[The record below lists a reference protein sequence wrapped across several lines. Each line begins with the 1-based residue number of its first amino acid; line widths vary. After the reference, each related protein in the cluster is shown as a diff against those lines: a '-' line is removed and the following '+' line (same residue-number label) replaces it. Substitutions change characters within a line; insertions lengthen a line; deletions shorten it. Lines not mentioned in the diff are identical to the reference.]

1 MFKGC
6 FVAVVTPFRKGEI
19 DERAFKEL
27 IRFLVEKGVDGIVP
41 CGTTGESPALSHEE
55 HRRLIKLAVQEVR
68 KRVAVIAGT
77 GSSSTKEAVELTQFA
92 KECGADGTLV
102 VAPYYNKPTP
112 RGLESHYCRLEKIGL
127 PLVIYNI
134 PSRTGINIPP
144 SLIAKLSRLNN
155 IVGVKEASGSMDQ
168 VSNIIAE
175 SKPNFSV
182 LSGDDSLTL
191 PILSLGGVGVISV
204 VANILPKETQDL
216 VSSYLAGNIGR
227 AKELHYKLF
236 HLFKAMFIETNP
248 LPIKTAMA
256 RLGMIE
262 KEWRLPLEAMEKEN
276 EKKLEEVLSNYGLI

>member
-19 DERAFKEL
+19 DEAAFKEL

-41 CGTTGESPALSHEE
+41 CGTTGESPALSHQE
-55 HRRLIKLAVQEVR
+55 HRRVIELAVKEAR

-77 GSSSTKEAVELTQFA
+77 GSNNTKEAEELTGFA
-92 KECGADGTLV
+92 KDCGADGALV

-112 RGLESHYCRLEKIGL
+112 RGLESHYRRLERIGL

-144 SLIAKLSRLNN
+144 GIVAKLSQLNN
-155 IVGVKEASGSMDQ
+155 IVGIKEASGSMDQ
-168 VSNIIAE
+168 VSSIITQ

-191 PILSLGGVGVISV
+191 PILSLGGVGVVSV
-204 VANILPKETQDL
+204 IANILPKETHDL
-216 VSSYLAGNIGR
+216 VSSYLRGETER
-227 AKELHYKLF
+227 AKKLHYKLF
-236 HLFKAMFIETNP
+236 DLCKAMFIETNP

-262 KEWRLPLEAMEKEN
+262 KEWRLPLGAMEKEN
-276 EKKLEEVLSNYGLI
+276 EEKLERVLSNYGLI

>member
-55 HRRLIKLAVQEVR
+55 HQRVIKLAVQEAR

-77 GSSSTKEAVELTQFA
+77 GSNSTKEAVELTQFA
-92 KECGADGTLV
+92 KECGADAALI

-216 VSSYLAGNIGR
+216 VSSYLAGNIER

-236 HLFKAMFIETNP
+236 RLFKAMFIETNP

-262 KEWRLPLEAMEKEN
+262 KEWRLPLEAMEEEN
-276 EKKLEEVLSNYGLI
+276 EKKLEQALSNYGLI

>member
-1 MFKGC
+1 MFKGT

-19 DERAFKEL
+19 DEKAFKEL

-41 CGTTGESPALSHEE
+41 CGTTGESPALSYEE
-55 HRRLIKLAVQEVR
+55 HRRVIKLVVQEVR

-77 GSSSTKEAVELTQFA
+77 GSNSTKEAVELTEFA
-92 KECGADGTLV
+92 KECGADGALV

-175 SKPNFSV
+175 SEPNFSV

-262 KEWRLPLEAMEKEN
+262 KEWRLPLEAMEEEN
-276 EKKLEEVLSNYGLI
+276 EKKLEQALSNYGLI

>member
-1 MFKGC
+1 MLKGC
-6 FVAVVTPFRKGEI
+6 YVAVVTPFRRGEI

-55 HRRLIKLAVQEVR
+55 HRRLIKLAVQEAR

-77 GSSSTKEAVELTQFA
+77 GSNSTKEAEELTQFA
-92 KECGADGTLV
+92 KEYGADGALV

-112 RGLESHYCRLEKIGL
+112 KGLESHYRRLERIGL

-134 PSRTGINIPP
+134 PSRTGVNIPP
-144 SLIAKLSRLNN
+144 GLVAKLSRLNN
-155 IVGVKEASGSMDQ
+155 IVGIKEASGSMDQ
-168 VSNIIAE
+168 VSNILAE
-175 SKPNFSV
+175 SAPNFSV
-182 LSGDDSLTL
+182 VSGDDSLTL

-216 VSSYLAGNIGR
+216 VSSYLRGDIGR

-276 EKKLEEVLSNYGLI
+276 EKKLEEALSNYGLI

>member
-1 MFKGC
+1 MLKGC
-6 FVAVVTPFRKGEI
+6 FVAVVTPFRRGEI
-19 DERAFKEL
+19 DEKAFKEL
-27 IRFLVEKGVDGIVP
+27 IHFLVEKGVDGIVP

-55 HRRLIKLAVQEVR
+55 HRRVIKLVVQEAR

-77 GSSSTKEAVELTQFA
+77 GSNSTKEAVELTQFA
-92 KECGADGTLV
+92 KECGADGALV

-236 HLFKAMFIETNP
+236 HLFKTMFIETNP

-262 KEWRLPLEAMEKEN
+262 KEWRLPLEAMEEEN
-276 EKKLEEVLSNYGLI
+276 EKKLEQALSNYGLI

>member
-1 MFKGC
+1 MLKGT
-6 FVAVVTPFRKGEI
+6 FVAVVTPFRRGEI

-55 HRRLIKLAVQEVR
+55 HRRVIKLAIQEVR

-77 GSSSTKEAVELTQFA
+77 GSNSTKEAVELTQFA
-92 KECGADGTLV
+92 KECGADGALV

-175 SKPNFSV
+175 SEPNFSV

-204 VANILPKETQDL
+204 VANILPKETQSL
-216 VSSYLAGNIGR
+216 VSSYLRGDIGR

-256 RLGMIE
+256 RLGMIQ
-262 KEWRLPLEAMEKEN
+262 KEWRLPLEAMEEEN
-276 EKKLEEVLSNYGLI
+276 EKKLEEALSNYGLI

>member
-6 FVAVVTPFRKGEI
+6 FVAVVTPFRRGEV
-19 DERAFKEL
+19 DEAAFKEL
-27 IRFLVEKGVDGIVP
+27 VRFLVEKGVDGIVP
-41 CGTTGESPALSHEE
+41 CGTTGESPALSREE
-55 HRRLIKLAVQEVR
+55 QQRLIKLAVKEAR

-77 GSSSTKEAVELTQFA
+77 GSNNTKEAEELTEFA
-92 KECGADGTLV
+92 KDCGADGALV

-112 RGLESHYCRLEKIGL
+112 RGLESHYRRLERIGL

-144 SLIAKLSRLNN
+144 SIVAKLSQLNN
-155 IVGVKEASGSMDQ
+155 IVGIKEASGSMDQ
-168 VSNIIAE
+168 VSSIIAQSE
-175 SKPNFSV
+175 PNLSV

-191 PILSLGGVGVISV
+191 PILSLGGVGVVSV
-204 VANILPKETQDL
+204 VANILPKETHDL
-216 VSSYLAGNIGR
+216 VSSYLRGDIER
-227 AKELHYKLF
+227 AKQLHYKLLD
-236 HLFKAMFIETNP
+236 LFKAMFIETNP

-276 EKKLEEVLSNYGLI
+276 EEKLERALSSYGLI

>member
-6 FVAVVTPFRKGEI
+6 FVAVVTPFRRGEI

-68 KRVAVIAGT
+68 KRAAVIAGT
-77 GSSSTKEAVELTQFA
+77 GSNSTKEAVELTQFA
-92 KECGADGTLV
+92 KECGADGALV

-155 IVGVKEASGSMDQ
+155 IIGVKEASGSMDQ

-236 HLFKAMFIETNP
+236 RLFKAMFIETNP

-262 KEWRLPLEAMEKEN
+262 KEWRLPLEAMEEEN
-276 EKKLEEVLSNYGLI
+276 EKKLEQALSNYGLI

>member
-55 HRRLIKLAVQEVR
+55 HRRLLKLAVQEVR

-92 KECGADGTLV
+92 KECGADAALI

-112 RGLESHYCRLEKIGL
+112 KGLESHYCRLEKIGL

-144 SLIAKLSRLNN
+144 SLIAKLSQLNN

-216 VSSYLAGNIGR
+216 VSSYLAGNIER

-236 HLFKAMFIETNP
+236 RLFKAMFIETNP

-262 KEWRLPLEAMEKEN
+262 KEWRLPLEAMEEEN
-276 EKKLEEVLSNYGLI
+276 EKKLEQALSNYGLI

>member
-6 FVAVVTPFRKGEI
+6 FVAVVTPFRRGEI
-19 DERAFKEL
+19 DEKAFKEL

-55 HRRLIKLAVQEVR
+55 HQRLIKLTVQEVR

-77 GSSSTKEAVELTQFA
+77 GSNSTKEAVELTEFA
-92 KECGADGTLV
+92 KECGADGALV

-227 AKELHYKLF
+227 AKELHYNLF
-236 HLFKAMFIETNP
+236 RIFKAMFIETNP

-262 KEWRLPLEAMEKEN
+262 KEWRLPLEAMEEEN
-276 EKKLEEVLSNYGLI
+276 EKRLEQALSNYGLI

>member
-77 GSSSTKEAVELTQFA
+77 GSSSTKEAVELTEFA
-92 KECGADGTLV
+92 KECGADGALV

-144 SLIAKLSRLNN
+144 SLITKLSGLNN

-236 HLFKAMFIETNP
+236 RLFKAMFIETNP

-262 KEWRLPLEAMEKEN
+262 KEWRLPLEAMEEEN
-276 EKKLEEVLSNYGLI
+276 EKKLEQALSNYGLI

>member
-6 FVAVVTPFRKGEI
+6 FVAVVTPFRRGEI
-19 DERAFKEL
+19 DEAAFKEL

-41 CGTTGESPALSHEE
+41 CGTTGESPALSHQE
-55 HRRLIKLAVQEVR
+55 HRRVIELAVKEAG

-77 GSSSTKEAVELTQFA
+77 GSNNTKEAEELTGFA
-92 KECGADGTLV
+92 KDCGADGALV

-112 RGLESHYCRLEKIGL
+112 RGLESHYRRLERIGL

-144 SLIAKLSRLNN
+144 GIVAKLSQLNN
-155 IVGVKEASGSMDQ
+155 IVGIKEASGSMDQ
-168 VSNIIAE
+168 VSSIITQ

-191 PILSLGGVGVISV
+191 PILSLGGVGVVSV
-204 VANILPKETQDL
+204 VANILPKETHDL
-216 VSSYLAGNIGR
+216 VSSYLRGDIER

-236 HLFKAMFIETNP
+236 DLCKAMFIETNP

-262 KEWRLPLEAMEKEN
+262 KEWRLPLGAMEKEN
-276 EKKLEEVLSNYGLI
+276 EEKLERALSNYGLI

>member
-1 MFKGC
+1 MLKGT
-6 FVAVVTPFRKGEI
+6 FVAVVTPFRRGEI

-55 HRRLIKLAVQEVR
+55 HRRVIKLAVQEVR

-77 GSSSTKEAVELTQFA
+77 GSNSTKEAVELTQFA
-92 KECGADGTLV
+92 KECGADGALV

-175 SKPNFSV
+175 SEPNFSV

-204 VANILPKETQDL
+204 VANILPKETQSL
-216 VSSYLAGNIGR
+216 VSSYLRGDIGR

-262 KEWRLPLEAMEKEN
+262 KEWRLPLEAMEEEN
-276 EKKLEEVLSNYGLI
+276 EKKLEEALSNYGLI

>member
-6 FVAVVTPFRKGEI
+6 FVAVVTPFKRGEI
-19 DERAFKEL
+19 DEAAFKEL
-27 IRFLVEKGVDGIVP
+27 VRFLVEKGVDGIVP
-41 CGTTGESPALSHEE
+41 CGTTGESPALSREE
-55 HRRLIKLAVQEVR
+55 QRRLIKLAVKEAR

-77 GSSSTKEAVELTQFA
+77 GSNNTKEAEELTEFA
-92 KECGADGTLV
+92 KDCGADGALV

-112 RGLESHYCRLEKIGL
+112 RGLESHYRRLERIGL

-144 SLIAKLSRLNN
+144 GIVAKLSQLNN
-155 IVGVKEASGSMDQ
+155 IVGIKEASGSMDQ
-168 VSNIIAE
+168 VSSIIAQSE
-175 SKPNFSV
+175 PNFSV

-191 PILSLGGVGVISV
+191 PILSLGGVGVVSV
-204 VANILPKETQDL
+204 VANILPKETHDL
-216 VSSYLAGNIGR
+216 VSSYLRGDIER
-227 AKELHYKLF
+227 AKQLHYKLLD
-236 HLFKAMFIETNP
+236 LFKAMFIETNP

-276 EKKLEEVLSNYGLI
+276 EEKLERALSSYGLI

>member
-1 MFKGC
+1 MLKGT
-6 FVAVVTPFRKGEI
+6 FVAVVTPFRRGEI

-55 HRRLIKLAVQEVR
+55 HRRVIKLAVQEVR

-77 GSSSTKEAVELTQFA
+77 GSNSTKEAVELTQFA
-92 KECGADGTLV
+92 KECGADGALI

-112 RGLESHYCRLEKIGL
+112 RGLESHYRRLERIGL

-175 SKPNFSV
+175 SEPNFSV

-216 VSSYLAGNIGR
+216 VSSYLRGDIER

-262 KEWRLPLEAMEKEN
+262 KEWRLPLEAMEEEN
-276 EKKLEEVLSNYGLI
+276 EKKLEEALSNYGLI

>member
-6 FVAVVTPFRKGEI
+6 FVAVVTPFKRGEI
-19 DERAFKEL
+19 DEAAFIEL
-27 IRFLVEKGVDGIVP
+27 VRFLVEKGVDGIVP

-55 HRRLIKLAVQEVR
+55 QRRLIKLAVKETR

-77 GSSSTKEAVELTQFA
+77 GSNNTKEAEELTEFA
-92 KECGADGTLV
+92 KDCGADGALV

-112 RGLESHYCRLEKIGL
+112 RGLESHYRRLERIGL

-144 SLIAKLSRLNN
+144 GIVAKLSQLNN
-155 IVGVKEASGSMDQ
+155 IVGIKEASGSMDQ
-168 VSNIIAE
+168 VSSIIAQSE
-175 SKPNFSV
+175 PNLSV

-191 PILSLGGVGVISV
+191 PILSLGGVGVVSV
-204 VANILPKETQDL
+204 VANILPKETHDL
-216 VSSYLAGNIGR
+216 VSSYLRGDIER

-236 HLFKAMFIETNP
+236 DLCKAMFIETNP

-276 EKKLEEVLSNYGLI
+276 EEKLERALSSYGLI

>member
-6 FVAVVTPFRKGEI
+6 FVAVVTPFRRGEI
-19 DERAFKEL
+19 DEKAFKEL

-68 KRVAVIAGT
+68 KRAAVIAGT
-77 GSSSTKEAVELTQFA
+77 GSNSTKEAVELTQFA
-92 KECGADGTLV
+92 KECGADGALV

-155 IVGVKEASGSMDQ
+155 IIGVKEASGSMDQ

-236 HLFKAMFIETNP
+236 RLFKAMFIETNP

-262 KEWRLPLEAMEKEN
+262 KEWRLPLEAMEEEN
-276 EKKLEEVLSNYGLI
+276 EKKLEQALSNYGLI

>member
-6 FVAVVTPFRKGEI
+6 FVAVVTPFRRGEV
-19 DERAFKEL
+19 DEAAFKEL
-27 IRFLVEKGVDGIVP
+27 VRFLVEKGVDGIVP
-41 CGTTGESPALSHEE
+41 CGTTGESPALSREE
-55 HRRLIKLAVQEVR
+55 QRRLIKLAVKEAR

-77 GSSSTKEAVELTQFA
+77 GSNNTKEAEELTEFA
-92 KECGADGTLV
+92 KDCGADGALV

-112 RGLESHYCRLEKIGL
+112 RGLESHYRRLERIGL

-144 SLIAKLSRLNN
+144 SIVAKLSQLNN
-155 IVGVKEASGSMDQ
+155 IVGIKEASGSMDQ
-168 VSNIIAE
+168 VSSIITQ

-191 PILSLGGVGVISV
+191 PILSLGGVGVVSV
-204 VANILPKETQDL
+204 VANILPKETHDL
-216 VSSYLAGNIGR
+216 VSSYLRGDIER

-236 HLFKAMFIETNP
+236 DLCKAMFIETNP

-262 KEWRLPLEAMEKEN
+262 KEWRLPLGAMEKEN
-276 EKKLEEVLSNYGLI
+276 EEKLERVLSNYGLI

>member
-6 FVAVVTPFRKGEI
+6 FVAVVTPFRRGEI
-19 DERAFKEL
+19 DEAAFKEL
-27 IRFLVEKGVDGIVP
+27 VRFLVEKGVDGIVP

-55 HRRLIKLAVQEVR
+55 HRRVIKLAVKEAR

-77 GSSSTKEAVELTQFA
+77 GSNNTKEAEELTEFA
-92 KECGADGTLV
+92 KDCGADGALV

-112 RGLESHYCRLEKIGL
+112 RGLESHYRRLERIGL

-144 SLIAKLSRLNN
+144 SIVAKLSQLNN
-155 IVGVKEASGSMDQ
+155 VVGIKEASGSMDQ
-168 VSNIIAE
+168 VSSIIAQSE
-175 SKPNFSV
+175 PNLSI

-191 PILSLGGVGVISV
+191 PILSLGGVGVVSV
-204 VANILPKETQDL
+204 VANILPKETHDL
-216 VSSYLAGNIGR
+216 VSSYLRGDIER

-236 HLFKAMFIETNP
+236 DLCKAMFIETNP

-262 KEWRLPLEAMEKEN
+262 KEWRLPLEAMEKKN
-276 EKKLEEVLSNYGLI
+276 EEKLERALSGYGLI

>member
-1 MFKGC
+1 MLKGC
-6 FVAVVTPFRKGEI
+6 YVAVVTPFRRGEI

-55 HRRLIKLAVQEVR
+55 HRRLIKLTVQEVR

-77 GSSSTKEAVELTQFA
+77 GSNSTKEAVELTEFA
-92 KECGADGTLV
+92 KECGADGALV

-236 HLFKAMFIETNP
+236 RLFKAMFIETNP

-262 KEWRLPLEAMEKEN
+262 KEWRLPLEAMEEEN
-276 EKKLEEVLSNYGLI
+276 EKKLEQALSNYGLI

>member
-77 GSSSTKEAVELTQFA
+77 GSNSTKEAVELTQFA
-92 KECGADGTLV
+92 KECGADGALV

-134 PSRTGINIPP
+134 PSRTGINISP

-236 HLFKAMFIETNP
+236 RLFKAMFIETNP

-262 KEWRLPLEAMEKEN
+262 KEWRLPLEAMEEEN
-276 EKKLEEVLSNYGLI
+276 EKKLEQALSNYGLI

>member
-6 FVAVVTPFRKGEI
+6 FVAVVTPFKRGEI
-19 DERAFKEL
+19 DEAAFKEL
-27 IRFLVEKGVDGIVP
+27 VRFLVEKGVDGIVP
-41 CGTTGESPALSHEE
+41 CGTTGESPALSREE
-55 HRRLIKLAVQEVR
+55 QRRLIKLAVKEAR

-77 GSSSTKEAVELTQFA
+77 GSNNTKEAEELTEFA
-92 KECGADGTLV
+92 KDCGADGALV

-112 RGLESHYCRLEKIGL
+112 RGLESHYRRLERIGL

-144 SLIAKLSRLNN
+144 SIVAKLSQLNN
-155 IVGVKEASGSMDQ
+155 IVGIKEASGSMDQ
-168 VSNIIAE
+168 VSSIIAQSE
-175 SKPNFSV
+175 PNFSV

-191 PILSLGGVGVISV
+191 PILSLGGVGVVSV
-204 VANILPKETQDL
+204 VANILPKETHDL
-216 VSSYLAGNIGR
+216 VSSYLRGDIER
-227 AKELHYKLF
+227 AKQLHYKLF
-236 HLFKAMFIETNP
+236 DLFKAMFVETNP

-276 EKKLEEVLSNYGLI
+276 EEKLERALSSYGLI